1 MPGKLIVLE
10 GTDAS
15 GKSTQFKLL
24 CNRLRE
30 EKCEF
35 KTVTFPRYNEE
46 SSALIRMYLNGDFGK
61 KPEDVNAHTASVFFA
76 VDRCASYLSDWREYY
91 QSGGLLILDRYTTS
105 NAVHQGA
112 KMSEEKRAEF
122 FNWLFD
128 LEYNLLGLPAPDHVF
143 LLDMPI
149 SCAAELLAQREGKQI
164 DIHEHDMGYLQQCYE
179 SAAQAAQMFSWHSI
193 KCTENNHIRTIEDI
207 HSELYTRV
215 REVL

>member
-24 CNRLRE
+24 CDRLRE
-30 EKCEF
+30 EKCQF
-35 KTVTFPRYNEE
+35 RTVTFPRYSEE
-46 SSALIRMYLNGDFGK
+46 SSSLIRMYLNGDFGK

-91 QSGGLLILDRYTTS
+91 NNGGLLLLDRYTTS

-112 KMSEEKRAEF
+112 KMSREKREEF
-122 FNWLFD
+122 YKWLFD
-128 LEYNLLGLPAPDHVF
+128 FEYNLLGLPAPDHVF

-149 SCAAELLAQREGKQI
+149 SCAAKLLEKREGKQI
-164 DIHEHDMGYLQQCYE
+164 DIHEHDLEYLEQCHD
-179 SAAQAAQMFSWHSI
+179 AACQAADLFSWHRI
-193 KCTENNHIRTIEDI
+193 KCTENNHIRSIEDI
-207 HSELYTRV
+207 HSELYARV